1 MFKET
6 FDSLKSELMFC
17 QVYIV
22 LISRRIF
29 YSTKRMYIIRWQ
41 ISREFYRTNS
51 VGCWPGEFVFPRART
66 SENSISGRQLLPC
79 AYDKAQTSC
88 TMAKGQRPA
97 VQDNFF
103 NGYCIKCNLSF
114 ALHATLVLIIFNF
127 LCFIIS
133 LFFF

>member
-6 FDSLKSELMFC
+6 FDSLKSELTFC

-22 LISRRIF
+22 IILRRIF

-66 SENSISGRQLLPC
+66 SENSISGR
-79 AYDKAQTSC
+79 
-88 TMAKGQRPA
+88 
-97 VQDNFF
+97 
-103 NGYCIKCNLSF
+103 
-114 ALHATLVLIIFNF
+114 
-127 LCFIIS
+127 
-133 LFFF
+133 